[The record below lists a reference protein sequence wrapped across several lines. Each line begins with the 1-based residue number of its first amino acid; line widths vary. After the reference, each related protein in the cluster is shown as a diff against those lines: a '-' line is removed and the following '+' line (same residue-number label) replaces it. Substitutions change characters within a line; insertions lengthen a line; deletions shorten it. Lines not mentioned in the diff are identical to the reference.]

1 MEKLSFP
8 KIAATGL
15 TYSDLMQL
23 RVKQY
28 NAQPGTLTG
37 YHCDICN
44 DKGLLADTDGEREWM
59 TPCTCMK
66 TRDALR
72 RIRESG
78 LEDLL
83 RTCTFSNF
91 ETEQPFQKRMKQCAL
106 DFLSERQ
113 AWFFVGGQSGC
124 GKTHICTALVGGF
137 IKLGLSVRYLV
148 WQEDTARLKAAL
160 MDGSYATELLPYKEA
175 DVLYLDD
182 LFKTKSGFL
191 QDVSN
196 ADVKLAFEL
205 LDYRCRNRML
215 TILSTEWT
223 TAQLVEVDEALAGRI
238 IRMARGYTICVK
250 KDRNKNYRLK
260 GADG

>member
-8 KIAATGL
+8 KMAATGL

-44 DKGLLADTDGEREWM
+44 DKGLLAVTDGEREWM

-66 TRDALR
+66 TRDALQ

-91 ETEQPFQKRMKQCAL
+91 ETEQPFQARMKQCAT
-106 DFLSERQ
+106 DFLSQRQ

-137 IKLGLSVRYLV
+137 LKLGLSVRYLSGRK
-148 WQEDTARLKAAL
+148 T
-160 MDGSYATELLPYKEA
+160 LP
-175 DVLYLDD
+175 D
-182 LFKTKSGFL
+182 
-191 QDVSN
+191 
-196 ADVKLAFEL
+196 
-205 LDYRCRNRML
+205 
-215 TILSTEWT
+215 
-223 TAQLVEVDEALAGRI
+223 
-238 IRMARGYTICVK
+238 
-250 KDRNKNYRLK
+250 
-260 GADG
+260 

>member
-8 KIAATGL
+8 KMAATGL

-91 ETEQPFQKRMKQCAL
+91 ETEQPFQARMKQCAT

-124 GKTHICTALVGGF
+124 GTG
-137 IKLGLSVRYLV
+137 
-148 WQEDTARLKAAL
+148 
-160 MDGSYATELLPYKEA
+160 
-175 DVLYLDD
+175 
-182 LFKTKSGFL
+182 
-191 QDVSN
+191 
-196 ADVKLAFEL
+196 
-205 LDYRCRNRML
+205 
-215 TILSTEWT
+215 
-223 TAQLVEVDEALAGRI
+223 
-238 IRMARGYTICVK
+238 
-250 KDRNKNYRLK
+250 
-260 GADG
+260 